1 MAHILENIYMI
12 DIPTNSED
20 LATLIY
26 NNSYD
31 WAVVLD
37 FFDQVAKKRG
47 IVIKT
52 LEVADM
58 IRQLNGEE

>member
-1 MAHILENIYMI
+1 MTHILENLYLI
-12 DIPTNSED
+12 DIPTDSWE
-20 LATLIY
+20 LANLIY

-52 LEVADM
+52 LEVAEM

>member
-1 MAHILENIYMI
+1 MTHILSNLYMI
-12 DIPTNSED
+12 DVPTNSED
-20 LATLIY
+20 LANLIY

-47 IVIKT
+47 IIIKT